1 MAEVSGLT
9 TVDKLIR
16 KLLFKKG
23 KGNED
28 YLQYLAI
35 ITDGVQDLNFHYL
48 GSVKSEAIEVVD
60 DSISF
65 PFDYVNYV
73 SLSVDDG
80 KGRMWTFTR
89 DDKINI
95 KHTDFV
101 DDSIYLTAYG
111 GEDYISY
118 SGYEYIGYE

>member
-1 MAEVSGLT
+1 VAEVSGLT

-35 ITDGVQDLNFHYL
+35 IADGVQDLNFHHIGL
-48 GSVKSEAIEVVD
+48 VKSVAVEVAD

-80 KGRMWTFTR
+80 RGRMWTFTR
-89 DDKINI
+89 DDEITI
-95 KHTDFV
+95 KHADFV
-101 DDSIYLTAYG
+101 DESVYLTAYG

-118 SGYEYIGYE
+118 DDKFYVGYE